1 MIILI
6 QIFNWIKNNF
16 LNVIVI
22 GLLLVVM
29 LQRCG
34 GPTPNPDEP
43 TIKRDTVWM
52 STTHTVVSQ
61 PTIIKTIPG
70 KPGTEYKPDPNYDKL
85 VKQYQKI
92 VEDYIAQNIHKDSI
106 KIDSI
111 GYINITD
118 TVTKN
123 KIIGRKTS
131 YTLKYPVITNTI
143 TLPPEK
149 HNQLYIGGGL
159 QGDQNE
165 LLNQFNAGILF
176 KNKKDQIYGI
186 YTGIDTD
193 GQVQFGLQSYW
204 KISFRKNK

>member
-1 MIILI
+1 MILI

-16 LNVIVI
+16 INVIVI
-22 GLLLVVM
+22 SLLIVM
-29 LQRCG
+29 LLQRCG
-34 GPTPNPDEP
+34 GPKSPVDKPI
-43 TIKRDTVWM
+43 IKRDTVW
-52 STTHTVVSQ
+52 VIKQ
-61 PTIIKTIPG
+61 NTIISKPVIVKTIPG

-92 VEDYIAQNIHKDSI
+92 VEEYIAQNIHKDSI

-131 YTLKYPVITNTI
+131 YSLKYPVITNTI

-149 HNQLYIGGGL
+149 RNQLYIGGGL
-159 QGDQNE
+159 QGSQDE
-165 LLNQFNAGILF
+165 LLNQFNAGILL

-193 GQVQFGLQSYW
+193 GQVQFGIQSYW